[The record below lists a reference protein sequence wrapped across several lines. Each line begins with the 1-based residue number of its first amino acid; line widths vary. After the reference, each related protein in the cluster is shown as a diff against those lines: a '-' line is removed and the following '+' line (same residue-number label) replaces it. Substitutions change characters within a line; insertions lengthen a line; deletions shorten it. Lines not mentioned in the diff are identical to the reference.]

1 MEGRGIEWWV
11 EGRGGH
17 TDTELQ
23 PADIN
28 SLYIKQSQLRLTAT
42 FLRPKVI
49 KGKLLSGLV
58 WLVGINLLA
67 PELFFFNFSTSCI

>member
-1 MEGRGIEWWV
+1 MGRGIVWRGGEGNCVEGRGIEWRV

-23 PADIN
+23 PADTN
-28 SLYIKQSQLRLTAT
+28 SLYIKESQLRLTAT

-49 KGKLLSGLV
+49 
-58 WLVGINLLA
+58 
-67 PELFFFNFSTSCI
+67 